1 MFDKL
6 RFVIAFCHIAFVPFR
21 IPTRFTMLRIVALL
35 VVFCSVLPT
44 ESSSQIINQARGVD
58 QAVDYVALSEIGPW
72 DDRNY
77 TVTSEELLLL
87 SDNEAEL
94 SEPIPVFY
102 RVLLRKTMPDLPRTG
117 PVQYPRSALPKFLI
131 AHGGF
136 LVDGALYKKI
146 QRTGNAFDIVL
157 EDPTPLQTHQ
167 KAASTISE
175 FRVTTPNGAAE
186 SAVAINPVNPN
197 IVIAGTNGPGF
208 GQTMHYSSDGGITWN
223 AAAALPLGGTCC
235 DPTIVWSS
243 DGTKA
248 FTATLGSGVW
258 VYRSSDNGQ
267 TWDDFETTTPGDP
280 RRELGSAS
288 SDKEYLHIDLY
299 SGSPYRDNIYLTW
312 HQGNVMQFA
321 RSTDSGNTW
330 SSQSFSSS
338 SDDRGIGSDIATDKS
353 GHVYYFWPAY
363 NAQKINVRKST
374 DGGVTFG
381 AKVDVADTEASFD
394 FPIPSM
400 ETRRAFVYVS
410 AGADTTNG
418 LYGGSI
424 YAAWTDATAPT
435 SNNANSNHA
444 RIQVA
449 YSRDGG
455 ASWNVTTP
463 HETADENTVDRWHQW
478 LAVGPDGS
486 VHVVFYDTRNDPTRS
501 SVDFYYTQST
511 DGAQTFSIPERITAE
526 TSPNISDSFEFG
538 DYNGADIVLNDL
550 ISVYTDNR
558 NESGGGGQSI
568 DVYAAIIQPGP
579 LPVEFSELGASVDGN
594 DVLLRWATESESANA
609 GFEVEQVDGEDRTLL
624 GFVEG
629 SGTST
634 TQNTYSFRIKDP
646 GPGRHIFQ
654 LKQVG
659 SDGTSSYSPDIE
671 VDVSLVTDFVIGKP
685 YPNPFSESSSLSV
698 SVRETQDI
706 RIDVVDILGRT
717 VATVYEGTLD
727 GDRRYDYSVSGDGL
741 SNGTYF
747 VRVSGKS
754 FTRTEKIVL
763 VR

>member
-1 MFDKL
+1 
-6 RFVIAFCHIAFVPFR
+6 
-21 IPTRFTMLRIVALL
+21 MLRIA
-35 VVFCSVLPT
+35 VLAFIT
-44 ESSSQIINQARGVD
+44 SLYFSFNSSGQVINQARGVD
-58 QAVDYVALSEIGPW
+58 ASVDYVALSEIGPW

-77 TVTSEELLLL
+77 TVTAEELLLL

-131 AHGGF
+131 EHGGF

-146 QRTGNAFDIVL
+146 QRTGNAFEIVL
-157 EDPTPLQTHQ
+157 EDATPLQQHQ
-167 KAASTISE
+167 KMASTISE
-175 FRVTTPNGAAE
+175 FRVTSPNGAAE

-208 GQTMHYSSDGGITWN
+208 GQTMHYSSDGGVTWTQS
-223 AAAALPLGGTCC
+223 AALPLGGTCC

-258 VYRSSDNGQ
+258 VYRSADNGQ
-267 TWDDFETTTPGDP
+267 TWNDFETDTPGDP

-330 SSQSFSSS
+330 STQAFSSAS
-338 SDDRGIGSDIATDKS
+338 ADRGIGSDIATDKS
-353 GHVYYFWPAY
+353 GHIYYFWPTY
-363 NAQKINVRKST
+363 NAQKISVRKST

-381 AKVDVADTEASFD
+381 SKIDIADTEASFD
-394 FPIPSM
+394 FPIPSI

-463 HETADENTVDRWHQW
+463 HETADENSVDRWHQW

-501 SVDFYYTQST
+501 SVDFYYTQSS

-558 NESGGGGQSI
+558 NESGGSSQSI

-579 LPVEFSELGASVDGN
+579 LPVEFSALSAVVDEK
-594 DVLLRWATESESANA
+594 DILLRWSTESETANA
-609 GFEVEQVDGEDRTLL
+609 GFEVERVNGDVREPL
-624 GFVEG
+624 GFVQG

-634 TQNTYSFRIKDP
+634 TANDYSFRIVDP
-646 GPGRHIFQ
+646 GPGRHVFQ
-654 LKQVG
+654 LRQTG
-659 SDGTSSYSPDIE
+659 TDGTHTYSPDIE

-685 YPNPFSESSSLSV
+685 YPNPFAESASIPV
-698 SVRETQDI
+698 SVRESQEV
-706 RIDVVDILGRT
+706 RIDLVDVLGRT
-717 VATVYEGTLD
+717 VATIYDGNLE
-727 GDRRYDYSVSGDGL
+727 GDRRYDFSFDGSGL
-741 SNGTYF
+741 SSGTYF
-747 VRVSGKS
+747 VRVAGKS
-754 FTRTEKIVL
+754 FSRTEKVVL
-763 VR
+763 TR